1 MKASWKLE
9 GLFKAD
15 ANEVAMEISSIK
27 ATPENI
33 VEYAKQ
39 ENTELHKCFE
49 WNDSVAGH
57 KYRILQAGSIVRNL
71 VVVKEETEEKTP
83 IRFFYNTGD
92 GSKEYKPVK
101 MILRNEDEYQA
112 LLKRAME
119 ELHSFKK
126 KYSNLSEL
134 EEILA
139 LID

>member
-1 MKASWKLE
+1 MKASWKLD

-15 ANEVAMEISSIK
+15 ANTVAKEIESIK

-33 VEYAKQ
+33 VEYA
-39 ENTELHKCFE
+39 ESESTELHKCFE

-57 KYRILQAGSIVRNL
+57 KYRCIQAQQVVRNL
-71 VVVKEETEEKTP
+71 VVVKEEIEEKTP

-92 GSKEYKPVK
+92 RSGEYKPVK
-101 MILRNEDEYQA
+101 MILKNEDEYQA

-126 KYSNLSEL
+126 KYSCLSEL
-134 EEILA
+134 EEILV

>member
-1 MKASWKLE
+1 MKASWKFD

-15 ANEVAMEISSIK
+15 ANTVAKEIESIK

-33 VEYAKQ
+33 VKYAKS
-39 ENTELHKCFE
+39 ESTELHKCFE

-57 KYRILQAGSIVRNL
+57 KYRCIQAQQIVRNL

-92 GSKEYKPVK
+92 GSGEYKPVK

-126 KYSNLSEL
+126 KYSCLSEL

>member
-1 MKASWKLE
+1 MKASWKFD

-15 ANEVAMEISSIK
+15 ANTVAKEIESIK

-33 VEYAKQ
+33 VQFAKS

-57 KYRILQAGSIVRNL
+57 KYRCIQAQQIVRNL

-92 GSKEYKPVK
+92 RSGEYKPVK
-101 MILRNEDEYQA
+101 MILKNDDEYQA
-112 LLKRAME
+112 LLKMAME
-119 ELHSFKK
+119 ELRSFKK
-126 KYSNLSEL
+126 KYSYLSEL
-134 EEILA
+134 EEIFV

>member
-1 MKASWKLE
+1 MKASWKLD

-15 ANEVAMEISSIK
+15 ADTVAKELQSIK

-33 VEYAKQ
+33 VQYAKA
-39 ENTELHKCFE
+39 EDTELHKCFE
-49 WNDSVAGH
+49 WNDTVAGH
-57 KYRILQAGSIVRNL
+57 KYRCLQARQVARNL
-71 VVVKEETEEKTP
+71 VVVKEETEEKTT

-92 GSKEYKPVK
+92 RSGEYKPVK
-101 MILRNEDEYQA
+101 MILKNEDEYQS

-126 KYSNLSEL
+126 KYSCLSEL

>member
-1 MKASWKLE
+1 MKASWKFD

-15 ANEVAMEISSIK
+15 ANTVAKEIESIK

-33 VEYAKQ
+33 VQFAKS

-57 KYRILQAGSIVRNL
+57 KYRCIQAQQVIRNL

-92 GSKEYKPVK
+92 RSGEYKPVK
-101 MILRNEDEYQA
+101 MILKNENEYQS

-119 ELHSFKK
+119 ELYSFKK
-126 KYSNLSEL
+126 KYSCLSEL

>member
-1 MKASWKLE
+1 MKASWKFD

-15 ANEVAMEISSIK
+15 ANTVAKEIESIK

-33 VEYAKQ
+33 VKYAKS

-57 KYRILQAGSIVRNL
+57 KYRCLQAQQVVRNL
-71 VVVKEETEEKTP
+71 VVVKEETGEKTP

-92 GSKEYKPVK
+92 RSGEYKPVK

-126 KYSNLSEL
+126 KYSCLSEL